1 MARQIA
7 PRIVVD
13 EEVRFG
19 RPVIEG
25 TRVPVDVLVGK
36 VAGGMA
42 VDEVATEYQVTRE
55 DVLAALSYAT
65 RRLEEEQVRAI
76 S

>member
-42 VDEVATEYQVTRE
+42 VDEVATEYEVTRE

>member
-42 VDEVATEYQVTRE
+42 VDEVAAEYQVTRE

>member
-42 VDEVATEYQVTRE
+42 VDEVATEYEVRRE